1 MTTALIVIGFFII
14 VALTTYATYLL
25 MRIRKQNQ
33 AKIKQQQEQA
43 ATAKAKSEELLDS
56 VRYIA
61 AAMLEERC
69 ELSEGVMRIAK
80 LFNLVGM
87 SELVSEQYPA
97 TFKHFEVI
105 KEHPI
110 KESRTALSKKQRMK
124 LDFARIKSEGEL
136 ESKIL
141 KEAKQLSQF
150 NASALH

>member
-1 MTTALIVIGFFII
+1 MTTALIVIAFFII
-14 VALTTYATYLL
+14 VMLTTYATYLL
-25 MRIRKQNQ
+25 TRVRKQSQ
-33 AKIKQQQEQA
+33 AKVLKQQEQL

-56 VRYIA
+56 IRYIA
-61 AAMLEERC
+61 TAMLEDRC

-87 SELVSEQYPA
+87 SELVSEKYPA
-97 TFKHFEVI
+97 TFRHFEVI

-136 ESKIL
+136 EAEIL
-141 KEAKQLSQF
+141 KEAKQLSEF
-150 NASALH
+150 DAATLH